1 MTKTIIC
8 LTFIPWILYFLSVSL
23 NAVKDL
29 NKNTVTGTWLKEN
42 VFNIFHFDNI
52 ILIGIFIYFSR
63 MYPDANQIFLV
74 ETLLFTFINLYLY
87 LNSYYDKNN
96 KKEKITVNDI
106 PTILILVITMLIP
119 VIHYLS
125 SGDYL
130 VAYYIMF
137 GYSFFNYVI
146 VYISKI
152 INNKIIKIITKNNE
166 SK

>member
-74 ETLLFTFINLYLY
+74 ETLLFTFIIYV
-87 LNSYYDKNN
+87 
-96 KKEKITVNDI
+96 T
-106 PTILILVITMLIP
+106 
-119 VIHYLS
+119 LS
-125 SGDYL
+125 P
-130 VAYYIMF
+130 
-137 GYSFFNYVI
+137 
-146 VYISKI
+146 ISA
-152 INNKIIKIITKNNE
+152 
-166 SK
+166 